1 MLKQKK
7 FIVAILAAML
17 VFGVALTA
25 YMQWTSEPEAKPAAK
40 KSLVAKQKQKKTRK
54 IRKTTRVAANEETAE
69 KIDSQKRIGPNFTFD
84 EDEEAKLT
92 EEQRKLLAAIRAAAD
107 DDDLKSLRDIV
118 ANMQAY
124 GLDKVPAYI
133 QNEAIEALG
142 WFDKKTIPEMFGFL
156 GSDSEDVR
164 ESAADEILDALDD
177 SSLSDREISSM
188 LVNMAK
194 VLNDEDILDDA
205 FASFMDMRNSV
216 AVQTIKEISLT
227 GTPTAQKLMADV
239 IEDVTDKDDIRTFK
253 QLDDWLQANPD
264 DEDDGDLFDGDKD
277 DDDDKTDDDDDD
289 QG

>member
-1 MLKQKK
+1 
-7 FIVAILAAML
+7 
-17 VFGVALTA
+17 
-25 YMQWTSEPEAKPAAK
+25 
-40 KSLVAKQKQKKTRK
+40 
-54 IRKTTRVAANEETAE
+54 
-69 KIDSQKRIGPNFTFD
+69 
-84 EDEEAKLT
+84 
-92 EEQRKLLAAIRAAAD
+92 
-107 DDDLKSLRDIV
+107 
-118 ANMQAY
+118 
-124 GLDKVPAYI
+124 
-133 QNEAIEALG
+133 
-142 WFDKKTIPEMFGFL
+142 
-156 GSDSEDVR
+156 
-164 ESAADEILDALDD
+164 
-177 SSLSDREISSM
+177 M

>member
-1 MLKQKK
+1 MMYRGEIGARQ
-7 FIVAILAAML
+7 LAHLPRRASQERMGMFCHHL
-17 VFGVALTA
+17 IGALHFGQCDGGRT
-25 YMQWTSEPEAKPAAK
+25 
-40 KSLVAKQKQKKTRK
+40 
-54 IRKTTRVAANEETAE
+54 
-69 KIDSQKRIGPNFTFD
+69 IDSPRGTRQATTF
-84 EDEEAKLT
+84 
-92 EEQRKLLAAIRAAAD
+92 R
-107 DDDLKSLRDIV
+107 
-118 ANMQAY
+118 
-124 GLDKVPAYI
+124 
-133 QNEAIEALG
+133 NEAIEALG

>member
-107 DDDLKSLRDIV
+107 DDDLKRLRDIV
-118 ANMQAY
+118 ANMQAD
-124 GLDKVPAYI
+124 GLEKVPAYI

-177 SSLSDREISSM
+177 SFKKKPKLIPVNREIFQ
-188 LVNMAK
+188 K
-194 VLNDEDILDDA
+194 A
-205 FASFMDMRNSV
+205 F
-216 AVQTIKEISLT
+216 
-227 GTPTAQKLMADV
+227 
-239 IEDVTDKDDIRTFK
+239 
-253 QLDDWLQANPD
+253 DWCEHNWKA
-264 DEDDGDLFDGDKD
+264 
-277 DDDDKTDDDDDD
+277 
-289 QG
+289 